1 MISRADVVEA
11 QAAWGAG
18 IVHIGSAD
26 SWALARTRAK
36 EFIEAQYLLDGTL
49 LFCPTKAAQQQ
60 FRPNLESAL
69 SYFVG
74 RNDQYAEDGGFALEP
89 WTKVRFEN
97 AGIVE
102 LADSAVAM
110 GNYFFTNTGGQD
122 TKVEY
127 TFVYVRNGDG
137 QVRIQTHHSALP
149 YPG

>member
-1 MISRADVVEA
+1 MISQADVIEA
-11 QAAWGAG
+11 QTAWGAG
-18 IVHIGSAD
+18 IVHIGNAD
-26 SWALARTRAK
+26 SWESARARAR
-36 EFIEAQYLLDGTL
+36 EFIEAQYVLDGTL
-49 LFCPTKAAQQQ
+49 LFCPTKAAHQQ
-60 FRPNLESAL
+60 FRPNLDSAL

-74 RNDQYAEDGGFALEP
+74 RNEDYAEDGGFALEP

-102 LADSAVAM
+102 LADSAIAM
-110 GNYFFTNTGGQD
+110 GNYFFTNTEGQD

-137 QVRIQTHHSALP
+137 QVRVQTHHSALP

>member
-110 GNYFFTNTGGQD
+110 GNYFFTNTDGQD

-127 TFVYVRNGDG
+127 TFVYVRNGNG